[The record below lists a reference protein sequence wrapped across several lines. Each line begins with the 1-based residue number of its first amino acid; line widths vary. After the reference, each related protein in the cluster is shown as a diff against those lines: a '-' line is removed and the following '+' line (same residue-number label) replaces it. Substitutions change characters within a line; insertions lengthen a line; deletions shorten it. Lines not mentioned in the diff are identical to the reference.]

1 MPKIMSGK
9 KKRKLFRIEL
19 ANAQR
24 ALSNST
30 KQSKKQKVSEE
41 EELSNL
47 IVYSSKAD

>member
-30 KQSKKQKVSEE
+30 KQTKKHKPSEE
-41 EELSNL
+41 EISNL
-47 IVYSSKAD
+47 IVYSSKAA

>member
-9 KKRKLFRIEL
+9 KKRNLFRIEL

-30 KQSKKQKVSEE
+30 KQSKKQEVSE